1 MARQTGA
8 TVRELRRANPRAG
21 ELLYTG
27 QVLAVPRAGRGAAR
41 AAAQAGLQ
49 AGWFSPAAVAPAGF
63 GLGFLLAMGWAWT
76 HAMARQRG
84 RGAGAFHAQV
94 SMESLEQLPR
104 GEVVNLLQQERGKV
118 LQLKGSMEA
127 LVQASQQQVKLE
139 RLAREAAEERADS
152 LARIV
157 ATQGLPA
164 PRSL

>member
-1 MARQTGA
+1 MARQNKTTVGA
-8 TVRELRRANPRAG
+8 LRRANPHAG
-21 ELLYTG
+21 ELLFTG
-27 QVLAVPRAGRGAAR
+27 QVLAVPRAGRRAAQ

-49 AGWFSPAAVAPAGF
+49 AGWFSPAAVLPAGF
-63 GLGFLLAMGWAWT
+63 GMGFLLAMGWAWT

-84 RGAGAFHAQV
+84 RGAGAFRQV
-94 SMESLEQLPR
+94 PMESIEQLPR
-104 GEVVNLLQQERGKV
+104 GEVVSLLQQERGKV
-118 LQLKGSMEA
+118 MQLKGSMEA

-164 PRSL
+164 PRSR

>member
-1 MARQTGA
+1 VARQTGA
-8 TVRELRRANPRAG
+8 TVRELHRANPRAG
-21 ELLYTG
+21 ELLFTG
-27 QVLAVPRAGRGAAR
+27 QVLAVPRAGRRAAQ

-49 AGWFSPAAVAPAGF
+49 AGWFSPAAVLPAGF
-63 GLGFLLAMGWAWT
+63 GMGFLLAMGWAWT

-84 RGAGAFHAQV
+84 RGAGAFRQV
-94 SMESLEQLPR
+94 PIESLEQLPR
-104 GEVVNLLQQERGKV
+104 GEVVSLLQQERGKV
-118 LQLKGSMEA
+118 MQLKGSMEA

-164 PRSL
+164 PRSR

>member
-8 TVRELRRANPRAG
+8 TVRELHRANPRAG
-21 ELLYTG
+21 ELLFTG
-27 QVLAVPRAGRGAAR
+27 QVLAVPRAGGGRR
-41 AAAQAGLQ
+41 AAQAGLQ
-49 AGWFSPAAVAPAGF
+49 AGWFSPAAVLPAGF
-63 GLGFLLAMGWAWT
+63 GMGFLLAMGWAWT

-84 RGAGAFHAQV
+84 RGAGAFRQV
-94 SMESLEQLPR
+94 PIESLEQLPR
-104 GEVVNLLQQERGKV
+104 GEVVSLLQQERGKV
-118 LQLKGSMEA
+118 MQLKGSMEA

-164 PRSL
+164 PRSR

>member
-27 QVLAVPRAGRGAAR
+27 QVLAVPRAGRGAAQ

-49 AGWFSPAAVAPAGF
+49 AGWFSPAAVLPAGF

-84 RGAGAFHAQV
+84 RGAGAFRQL
-94 SMESLEQLPR
+94 SMESLEQLPQ
-104 GEVVNLLQQERGKV
+104 GEVVSLLQQERGKV
-118 LQLKGSMEA
+118 MQLKGSMEA

-164 PRSL
+164 PRSR

>member
-27 QVLAVPRAGRGAAR
+27 QVLAVPRAGRGAAQ

-49 AGWFSPAAVAPAGF
+49 AGWFSPAAVLPAGF
-63 GLGFLLAMGWAWT
+63 GMGFLLAMGWAWT

-84 RGAGAFHAQV
+84 RGAGAFRQV
-94 SMESLEQLPR
+94 SMESLEQLPQ
-104 GEVVNLLQQERGKV
+104 GEMVSLLQQERGKV
-118 LQLKGSMEA
+118 MQLKGSMEA

-164 PRSL
+164 PRSR

>member
-8 TVRELRRANPRAG
+8 TVPELRRANPRAG
-21 ELLYTG
+21 ELLFTG
-27 QVLAVPRAGRGAAR
+27 QVLAVPRAGRRAAQ

-49 AGWFSPAAVAPAGF
+49 AGWFSPAAVLPAGF
-63 GLGFLLAMGWAWT
+63 GMGFLLAMGWAWT

-84 RGAGAFHAQV
+84 RGAGAFRQV
-94 SMESLEQLPR
+94 PMESIEQLPR
-104 GEVVNLLQQERGKV
+104 GEVVSLLQQERGKV
-118 LQLKGSMEA
+118 MQLKGSMEA

-164 PRSL
+164 PRSR